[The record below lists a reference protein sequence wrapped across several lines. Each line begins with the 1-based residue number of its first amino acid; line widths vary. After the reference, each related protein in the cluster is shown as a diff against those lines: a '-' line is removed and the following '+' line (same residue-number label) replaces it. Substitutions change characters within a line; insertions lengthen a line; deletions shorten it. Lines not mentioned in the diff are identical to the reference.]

1 MIIADSFSLKIKER
15 QVLKNLAFSIGKGEA
30 LGISG
35 SMGSGK
41 TSLLYCMKN
50 IIPLLKK
57 GDVSGRLSV
66 NRSTNGK
73 GLRKDV
79 GIVFQDPNDQIFSR
93 TVYDE
98 VQFGLKNYGYKG
110 ALLEEK
116 VENALTRGGL
126 WNRKN
131 DDPFELSHGQ
141 NQKLALAS
149 VLAMGPEI
157 LLLDE
162 PTASLDY
169 RTSLEVYGALGAL
182 RESGTT
188 IVVVDH
194 NTDLLLSLADKF
206 LILDGGRQVAFGDE
220 EVFLKPEVK
229 GAGVKIPWS
238 LTKEKLG

>member
-1 MIIADSFSLKIKER
+1 MIIADSLSLKIKER
-15 QVLKNLAFSIGKGEA
+15 QILRNLSFGIGKGEA

-41 TSLLYCMKN
+41 TSLLYCIKS
-50 IIPLLKK
+50 IIPALKK
-57 GDVSGRLSV
+57 GKVSGSLKV
-66 NRSTNGK
+66 NGGPNDK
-73 GLRKDV
+73 NLRKDV

-98 VQFGLKNYGYKG
+98 VQFGLRNYGHSG
-110 ALLEEK
+110 AILEEK
-116 VENALTRGGL
+116 VENALNRVRL
-126 WNRKN
+126 WNRKD

-141 NQKLALAS
+141 KQKLALAS
-149 VLAMGPEI
+149 VLAMEPEI

-169 RTSLEVYGALGAL
+169 RTSVEVYQTLGEL
-182 RESGTT
+182 RESGKT

-206 LILDGGRQVAFGDE
+206 LILDGGMQVAFGEE
-220 EVFLKPEVK
+220 EVFSKAEVK
-229 GAGVKIPWS
+229 KAGVKIPWS
-238 LTKEKLG
+238 LKGKAD